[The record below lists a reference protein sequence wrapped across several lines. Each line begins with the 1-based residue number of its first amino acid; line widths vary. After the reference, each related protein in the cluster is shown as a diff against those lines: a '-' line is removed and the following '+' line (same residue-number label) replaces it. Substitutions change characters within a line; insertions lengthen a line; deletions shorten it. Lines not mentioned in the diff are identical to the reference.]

1 MQERSSQMVFIVWQD
16 KVGVETSLAGFTQS
30 FRSVIALFGIY
41 IFLTFSGVML
51 NMRIEGE
58 TDQKTAFISTGL
70 QC

>member
-1 MQERSSQMVFIVWQD
+1 MQERSSKMVFIVWQD
-16 KVGVETSLAGFTQS
+16 KVDVETSLAGFTYS

-58 TDQKTAFISTGL
+58 TDQKTAFVGTGL
-70 QC
+70 